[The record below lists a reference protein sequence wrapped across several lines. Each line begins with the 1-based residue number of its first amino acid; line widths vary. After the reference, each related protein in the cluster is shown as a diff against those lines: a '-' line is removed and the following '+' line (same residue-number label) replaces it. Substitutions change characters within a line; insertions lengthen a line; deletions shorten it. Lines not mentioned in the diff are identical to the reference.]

1 VIQERS
7 ERAASLV
14 VRAWLEPGRPTS
26 EALRARIT
34 YSLDLSTPDQ
44 TMIVAGSAEEITAA
58 VSDWL
63 ARFLAA

>member
-1 VIQERS
+1 MIHESS
-7 ERAASLV
+7 ERAGSLV
-14 VRAWLEPGRPTS
+14 VRAWLEPGRAAS

-34 YSLDLSTPDQ
+34 YSLDLSATDQ
-44 TMIVAGSAEEITAA
+44 TVLVAASTEEITAA